1 MYASAL
7 PRESRSS
14 EICVEITRKPAKTS
28 PALSIVTYKNQQI
41 LVIFSRN
48 ISDTTGY

>member
-28 PALSIVTYKNQQI
+28 PALSIVTLKKSADFNNFWQKY
-41 LVIFSRN
+41 F
-48 ISDTTGY
+48 